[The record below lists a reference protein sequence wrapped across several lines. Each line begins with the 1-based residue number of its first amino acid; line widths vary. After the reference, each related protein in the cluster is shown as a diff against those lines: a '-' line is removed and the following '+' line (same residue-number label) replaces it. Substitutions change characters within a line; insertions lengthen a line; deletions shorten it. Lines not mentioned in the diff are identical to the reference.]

1 MTSERVRIY
10 EIAKKLGLPNKD
22 VMLALSKNMGMKV
35 KSHSST
41 ISQEEADKLTAV
53 LTKTDV
59 SKPQK
64 TEQPEKKTH
73 VDPEIKREV
82 KPEAKEQPK
91 ASPEAKPKQEEP
103 RKSREGLKFYRPE
116 SRHSNKVF
124 RKERFE
130 NQASP
135 IQSRSERKEP
145 PEKYRKPEYKPER
158 PSPGQEMPKKPAQ
171 DRYPQKPDRQERF
184 ERQERPG
191 RPAGAE
197 NRAPQQFRPQHQER
211 RPLQQQEKRP
221 PQHQERRPLQQQER
235 RPPHQ
240 QERRPQP
247 QQFQRPSV
255 PVPPRQP
262 AGEEV
267 QRPVRKEEPVKKK
280 ESYRDRAEKE
290 RERLEEQKLQ
300 LKLQAEKKKAK
311 AEEEASKEKIKE
323 VFIDSPLTVGELAE
337 KLGESVAAVIKQ
349 LMMTGVMATV
359 NQTIDIETAKKAA
372 QALEY
377 TIIEPPE
384 EPEKAEEKPSRKYE
398 EEDESKL
405 VERAP
410 VVTIMGHVDHGKTT
424 LLDSIRKTKHKI
436 VSTEAGGITQSIGA
450 YTAEINDKK
459 IVFIDT
465 PGHSAFTAMRARG
478 AKATDIVI
486 IVVAADDGIMPQTIE
501 AINHAKAA
509 KVPIIIAVNKIDK
522 ENADPDRAL
531 QQLTEHGL
539 VPEKW
544 GGDTIT
550 VEVSAL
556 QELNLN
562 ELLEYI
568 LLVAELEELKANP
581 DRPASGV
588 VIESK
593 LDKGKGAVATLLVQA
608 GTLRVCDYMASGTV
622 GGRIRALIDDHG
634 ARIQEAGPSTP
645 VEILGLSEIPEAGEI
660 FEVVQSDKEM
670 KDIVSSR
677 KEQVRMSKLET
688 LAPAHTKRDSL
699 AQKLKGETKELNII
713 IKATTHGSAEAVS
726 SSLQQLESKKIF
738 VKIVH
743 LAVGDISEA
752 DVMLASASEAI
763 IIGFGVK
770 EDPNAL
776 RVAAEEGVVIRKYDI
791 IYKMLEDVEQTMLG
805 LLEPEYKEVEIGVA
819 EVRQI
824 FTVGKNVKIAG
835 CYVLEGKIIRNKDA
849 IVVRDGKEI
858 YKGPLSQ
865 LKRFKDDV
873 KEVASGYECGISF
886 DKFNNIEEG
895 DLIKVLTKE
904 EIQRHTL
911 V

>member
-1 MTSERVRIY
+1 MLSERVRIY
-10 EIAKKLGLPNKD
+10 EIAKKLGLPTKD
-22 VMLALSKNMGMKV
+22 VLLALSKNLGVKV

-41 ISQEEADKLTAV
+41 ISQEEADKLKAILSKADISRTEKPEQTEAQSQPKIE
-53 LTKTDV
+53 TKQE
-59 SKPQK
+59 SKVETKEQSK
-64 TEQPEKKTH
+64 NEARQQPEAEDKK
-73 VDPEIKREV
+73 
-82 KPEAKEQPK
+82 KPRQD
-91 ASPEAKPKQEEP
+91 
-103 RKSREGLKFYRPE
+103 LKFYRPE
-116 SRHSNKVF
+116 SRPVNRTFPKRRPDRPVVG
-124 RKERFE
+124 
-130 NQASP
+130 
-135 IQSRSERKEP
+135 
-145 PEKYRKPEYKPER
+145 KPER
-158 PSPGQEMPKKPAQ
+158 VESSNRSDKPVVGGQERAERS
-171 DRYPQKPDRQERF
+171 DRPDRPVVGRQERT
-184 ERQERPG
+184 ERSDRPDRPVVGRQERTERSDRPDRPVVG
-191 RPAGAE
+191 RQERTERSDRQGRFDRPFRPE
-197 NRAPQQFRPQHQER
+197 NRFNQANKPYQDR
-211 RPLQQQEKRP
+211 RPDNFRKPSIPASVQQPKK
-221 PQHQERRPLQQQER
+221 
-235 RPPHQ
+235 
-240 QERRPQP
+240 
-247 QQFQRPSV
+247 
-255 PVPPRQP
+255 
-262 AGEEV
+262 EEI
-267 QRPVRKEEPVKKK
+267 QKPVRREEPVKKK
-280 ESYRDRAEKE
+280 EVYRNREEIE
-290 RERLEEQKLQ
+290 RERLEEQKLHS
-300 LKLQAEKKKAK
+300 KLAEKKKAK
-311 AEEEASKEKIKE
+311 DQEEAVKEKVRE
-323 VFIDSPLTVGELAE
+323 VCIETPLAVGELAE
-337 KLGESVAAVIKQ
+337 KLGESIAAVIKQ
-349 LMMTGVMATV
+349 LMMSGIMATV
-359 NQTIDIETAKKAA
+359 NQTIDVETAKKTA

-377 TIIEPPE
+377 TIIEPSAEPQQE
-384 EPEKAEEKPSRKYE
+384 EASKKF

-436 VSTEAGGITQSIGA
+436 VNTEAGGITQSIGA
-450 YTAEINDKK
+450 YTAEINNKK

-486 IVVAADDGIMPQTIE
+486 IVIAADDGIMPQTIE

-522 ENADPDRAL
+522 ENADPDKAL
-531 QQLTEHGL
+531 QQLTEYEL

-544 GGDTIT
+544 GGNTIT

-556 QELNLN
+556 QGLNLD

-568 LLVAELEELKANP
+568 ILVAEIEELKANP
-581 DRPASGV
+581 DRAASGV

-593 LDKGKGAVATLLVQA
+593 LDKGKGAVATLLVQT
-608 GTLRVCDYMASGTV
+608 GTLKVCDYIVSGTV

-634 ARIQEAGPSTP
+634 ERIREAGPSTP
-645 VEILGLSEIPEAGEI
+645 VEILGLSEIPEAGEV
-660 FEVVQSDKEM
+660 FEAVDSDKAM
-670 KDIVSSR
+670 KEITIAR
-677 KEQVRMSKLET
+677 KEKARISKLES

-699 AQKLKGETKELNII
+699 IQKIKGETKELNII

-752 DVMLASASEAI
+752 DVMLASASDAI

-776 RVAAEEGVVIRKYDI
+776 RMAADEGVVIRKYDI

-805 LLEPEYKEVEIGVA
+805 LLEPEYKEVETGTA
-819 EVRQI
+819 EVRQV
-824 FTVGKNVKIAG
+824 FTIGKNVKIAG
-835 CYVLEGKIIRNKDA
+835 CYVLEGKIIRNKEA
-849 IVVRDGKEI
+849 RVIREGKEI
-858 YKGPLSQ
+858 YKGALSQ

-886 DKFNNIEEG
+886 DKFNDIREG